1 MKPLA
6 LVAATALLAPAA
18 VAHADRREASVHVH
32 AVGGPL
38 SMEDDASTAGAGT
51 GALAG
56 LAVRASYA
64 TRNAWQYDTQLT
76 LGYGRASF
84 DAGQFLLGGGTPMTV
99 PFTVSSQ
106 LARLDAGVTLR
117 LGVRWIPT
125 VRLAVGAQAV
135 RRGSPVA
142 TAGGFEVTDRHR
154 RPRLPHEP
162 PPDRR
167 RRPRRDRRRP
177 WRRRQLAR
185 GDNHRARRAILVS
198 ALVSV
203 RGQSGSNTVSGQDHA
218 PRGLAGD
225 RRRATSPAS

>member
-18 VAHADRREASVHVH
+18 IANADRREASVHVH

-125 VRLAVGAQAV
+125 VRLAVGA
-135 RRGSPVA
+135 PE
-142 TAGGFEVTDRHR
+142 FI
-154 RPRLPHEP
+154 P
-162 PPDRR
+162 
-167 RRPRRDRRRP
+167 
-177 WRRRQLAR
+177 
-185 GDNHRARRAILVS
+185 
-198 ALVSV
+198 ALSWHLEIE
-203 RGQSGSNTVSGQDHA
+203 GQREA
-218 PRGLAGD
+218 PRVARQGELAGVERD
-225 RRRATSPAS
+225 QEFA

>member
-1 MKPLA
+1 MRA
-6 LVAATALLAPAA
+6 LGFVAALLATTAL
-18 VAHADRREASVHVH
+18 AHADRREASVHTH
-32 AVGGPL
+32 AVGGAVT
-38 SMEDDASTAGAGT
+38 MADDASTAGDGS

-64 TRNAWQYDTQLT
+64 TRNDWQYDTQLT

-106 LARLDAGVTLR
+106 LVRLDAGVTLR

-142 TAGGFEVTDRHR
+142 TSGGFEFS
-154 RPRLPHEP
+154 
-162 PPDRR
+162 
-167 RRPRRDRRRP
+167 
-177 WRRRQLAR
+177 
-185 GDNHRARRAILVS
+185 GDDTA
-198 ALVSV
+198 
-203 RGQSGSNTVSGQDHA
+203 
-218 PRGLAGD
+218 
-225 RRRATSPAS
+225 PASLSANLIGAATVGLDYRMNRRTIVGVAVGATASIPGVGDTWREATLTVHAARYWYPRW

>member
-76 LGYGRASF
+76 LGYGAASF
-84 DAGQFLLGGGTPMTV
+84 DQGTFALQGGAPVMAPYTLA
-99 PFTVSSQ
+99 SQ
-106 LARLDAGVTLR
+106 LAQHYVIIEEGRSIQGGAMADLVQDKATIQR
-117 LGVRWIPT
+117 YLG
-125 VRLAVGAQAV
+125 AA
-135 RRGSPVA
+135 
-142 TAGGFEVTDRHR
+142 
-154 RPRLPHEP
+154 
-162 PPDRR
+162 
-167 RRPRRDRRRP
+167 
-177 WRRRQLAR
+177 
-185 GDNHRARRAILVS
+185 
-198 ALVSV
+198 
-203 RGQSGSNTVSGQDHA
+203 
-218 PRGLAGD
+218 
-225 RRRATSPAS
+225 